1 MRPTYLPVCNTPPHT
16 HHDPPQAVLLARLK
30 RLLLRMVSALELP
43 ANPLDQLIEL
53 LGGESKVAEMTGRKV
68 RLCLCWWVHVNVDVR
83 VREERGRH
91 PSHLGRGVCTP
102 TNGTST
108 HPVPAA
114 NTLPVPSSP
123 SHHTHTHVHVHVHT
137 PSVTGPAGAW

>member
-83 VREERGRH
+83 VRQERGRH

-108 HPVPAA
+108 PCPCCQQAPCSLL
-114 NTLPVPSSP
+114 TITS
-123 SHHTHTHVHVHVHT
+123 HTHVHVHVHT